1 MKLKVLI
8 KEKEIKK
15 RVKELAEEIKRD
27 YNGKNPVIIGI
38 LKGGFVFLF
47 DFIRNLNFPHE
58 IEFLRVASYGSKSI
72 SDGKIKWIMKPEI
85 SLKGRH
91 VLIVED
97 IIDTGFTLKMIYEE
111 IKKEKPSSCKI
122 CVFLDKFERRK
133 TKVPLDYVGFRV
145 PNFFLVGYGL
155 DFDEKFRYLKDIRII
170 DLEEKNG

>member
-38 LKGGFVFLF
+38 LKGGFVFLS
-47 DFIRNLNFPHE
+47 DLIRNLNFPHE

-97 IIDTGFTLKMIYEE
+97 IIDTGFTLEKIYEK
-111 IKKEKPSSCKI
+111 IKKEKPLSCKI

-133 TKVPLDYVGFRV
+133 TNVPLDYVGFRV

-170 DLEEKNG
+170 DLEEKNE

>member
-1 MKLKVLI
+1 MRLKVLI

-27 YNGKNPVIIGI
+27 YKEKNPIIIGI
-38 LKGGFVFLF
+38 LKGGFVFLS
-47 DFIRNLNFPHE
+47 DLVRHLNFPHE
-58 IEFLRVASYGSKSI
+58 IEFLRVSSYGSKSI

-85 SLKGRH
+85 PLKNRH

-97 IIDTGFTLKMIYEE
+97 IIDTGFTLKRIYEE
-111 IKKEKPSSCKI
+111 IKKEKPLSCKI

-133 TKVPLDYVGFRV
+133 TDVPLDYVGFRV

-155 DFDEKFRYLKDIRII
+155 DFNEKFRYLKDIRII

>member
-38 LKGGFVFLF
+38 LKGGVVFLS
-47 DFIRNLNFPHE
+47 DLIRNLNFPHE
-58 IEFLRVASYGSKSI
+58 IEFLRVSSYGSKSV
-72 SDGKIKWIMKPEI
+72 SEGKIKWIMKPQI
-85 SLKGRH
+85 ALKNRH

-97 IIDTGFTLKMIYEE
+97 IIDTGFTLKKIYEE
-111 IKKEKPSSCKI
+111 IKKEKPLSCKI

-133 TKVPLDYVGFRV
+133 TKVILDYVGFRV

-155 DFDEKFRYLKDIRII
+155 DFNEKFRYLKDIRII

>member
-8 KEKEIKK
+8 KEKEIKR

-27 YNGKNPVIIGI
+27 YKEKDPVIIGI
-38 LKGGFVFLF
+38 LKGAFVFLS
-47 DFIRNLNFPHE
+47 DLIRRLDFPHE
-58 IEFLRVASYGSKSI
+58 IEFLRVSSYGSKSI
-72 SDGKIKWIMKPEI
+72 SNGKIKWIMKPEI
-85 SLKGRH
+85 VLKGRH

-97 IIDTGFTLKMIYEE
+97 IIDTGFTLKKIYEK
-111 IKKEKPSSCKI
+111 IKKEKPLSCKI

-133 TKVPLDYVGFRV
+133 IEVPLHYVGFRV

-170 DLEEKNG
+170 DLEEKNE